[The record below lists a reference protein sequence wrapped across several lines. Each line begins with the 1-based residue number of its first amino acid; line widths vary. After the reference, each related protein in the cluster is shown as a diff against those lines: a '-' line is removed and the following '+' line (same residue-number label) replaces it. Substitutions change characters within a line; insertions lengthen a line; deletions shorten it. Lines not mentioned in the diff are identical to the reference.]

1 MKSPRRCF
9 VSKPLQSGCNM
20 HTTLPP
26 SARNTNC
33 PFVLMVASKLE
44 STCNAL
50 QGRGKACRAQI
61 EKLVDLPGIREVLAL
76 PLLSSVLAGILPQLV
91 LRLFFSLMP
100 YILGFL
106 ERLEGLPAESEV
118 EFGVVR
124 KYFAFQV
131 RPSES
136 TVAAPSHRGLVRLSR
151 LHPSQG
157 S

>member
-1 MKSPRRCF
+1 M
-9 VSKPLQSGCNM
+9 
-20 HTTLPP
+20 
-26 SARNTNC
+26 
-33 PFVLMVASKLE
+33 
-44 STCNAL
+44 
-50 QGRGKACRAQI
+50 
-61 EKLVDLPGIREVLAL
+61 DLPGVRWLVEL

-131 RPSES
+131 NLLRRDSADKPI
-136 TVAAPSHRGLVRLSR
+136 ALLHLVS
-151 LHPSQG
+151 S
-157 S
+157 